1 MSSAIT
7 ARNGRPPQNGVKA
20 RPLRR
25 AAGFILVFNGLLV
38 VWVLLKPGSDA
49 LVGLVVNSAEFV
61 GPLLVLPLCFGGLLR
76 PMWRRGDSQTN
87 VESAVTMGQHWAPI
101 LLGLGITSWVFG
113 QSIFTF
119 YEWGLR
125 QPPSIPSLADLGF
138 LGVYPFLMLGILL
151 LPSRPMP
158 VAMRT
163 RIALDGLMIMTAAVT
178 FSWYFILG
186 PVMQQGSETVLLKV
200 LASAYPLADFV
211 LIACLVI
218 LASRP
223 EDQSLLPAVRLLAV
237 GLALVVIADSNFL
250 YWTLHDAYATGTL
263 PDVGW
268 SLGYMLVALGAFA
281 ARLAPIG
288 EAATT
293 PDEPGDTLLSVFS
306 LGEQR
311 VWPSLLPYAVVPA
324 VGILAVYA
332 WRTSGERGSL
342 AAGVY
347 LGGALLIGLMLL
359 RQVLTIVE
367 NVRLY
372 NRLQGTYRQVEHKN
386 DQLVRSQSELRQQKE
401 YFEALVLNSPVAIA
415 IVDLDGNVVSWN
427 PAAERLFGYTQAE
440 AVGHSID
447 VLLAETP
454 EMRAEVLKYTQQVS
468 SDGRVDAVTRRSR
481 KDGTLVNVELLAVPV
496 IVGGELVGTY
506 AMYHDIT
513 AREKAEEALRRSEER
528 YRLVARATK
537 EAIWDSDILAD
548 RQSWNG
554 AVETMFGY
562 SARQETN
569 DTWWED
575 HIHPQDRERVRT
587 SIDTVLK
594 DGGEMWSEEY
604 RFRRFDGA
612 YLTVVDRAYVVRGA
626 GGVPVRMIGSMMD
639 VTERRRAEEELKR
652 AKMEADAA
660 NRAKSDFLANMSHEL
675 RTPLNAII
683 GYSEMLHEEADEL
696 GQQDLIP
703 DLLRISAAGRH
714 LLGLINAV
722 LDLSKIEA
730 GRMDLYLESF
740 DVAEMVE
747 DTATVIQPLVA
758 ENNNELQ
765 IHCTE
770 TVGSMLADLTK
781 VRQAVF
787 NLLSNAS
794 KFTKDGTIGLD
805 VTREVAAGQDWVIF
819 AVSDTGI
826 GMTPEQMGKVFQEF
840 SQADSSTTR
849 DYGGTGLGLTLSRR
863 LCRMMGGDITV
874 ASEVGKGSTFTIRL
888 PAEVRD
894 LTTQPDGTVDV

>member
-1 MSSAIT
+1 
-7 ARNGRPPQNGVKA
+7 
-20 RPLRR
+20 
-25 AAGFILVFNGLLV
+25 
-38 VWVLLKPGSDA
+38 
-49 LVGLVVNSAEFV
+49 
-61 GPLLVLPLCFGGLLR
+61 
-76 PMWRRGDSQTN
+76 
-87 VESAVTMGQHWAPI
+87 
-101 LLGLGITSWVFG
+101 
-113 QSIFTF
+113 
-119 YEWGLR
+119 
-125 QPPSIPSLADLGF
+125 
-138 LGVYPFLMLGILL
+138 
-151 LPSRPMP
+151 
-158 VAMRT
+158 
-163 RIALDGLMIMTAAVT
+163 
-178 FSWYFILG
+178 
-186 PVMQQGSETVLLKV
+186 
-200 LASAYPLADFV
+200 
-211 LIACLVI
+211 
-218 LASRP
+218 
-223 EDQSLLPAVRLLAV
+223 
-237 GLALVVIADSNFL
+237 
-250 YWTLHDAYATGTL
+250 
-263 PDVGW
+263 
-268 SLGYMLVALGAFA
+268 
-281 ARLAPIG
+281 
-288 EAATT
+288 
-293 PDEPGDTLLSVFS
+293 
-306 LGEQR
+306 
-311 VWPSLLPYAVVPA
+311 
-324 VGILAVYA
+324 
-332 WRTSGERGSL
+332 
-342 AAGVY
+342 
-347 LGGALLIGLMLL
+347 
-359 RQVLTIVE
+359 
-367 NVRLY
+367 
-372 NRLQGTYRQVEHKN
+372 
-386 DQLVRSQSELRQQKE
+386 
-401 YFEALVLNSPVAIA
+401 
-415 IVDLDGNVVSWN
+415 
-427 PAAERLFGYTQAE
+427 
-440 AVGHSID
+440 
-447 VLLAETP
+447 
-454 EMRAEVLKYTQQVS
+454 
-468 SDGRVDAVTRRSR
+468 
-481 KDGTLVNVELLAVPV
+481 
-496 IVGGELVGTY
+496 
-506 AMYHDIT
+506 MYHDIT

-587 SIDTVLK
+587 SIDTVLQ

-639 VTERRRAEEELKR
+639 VTERRRAEEELRR
-652 AKMEADAA
+652 AKKEADAA
-660 NRAKSDFLANMSHEL
+660 SRAKSDFLANMSHEL

-730 GRMDLYLESF
+730 GRMELYLESF

-765 IHCTE
+765 IHCHE
-770 TVGSMLADLTK
+770 RVGSMLADLTK

-874 ASEVGKGSTFTIRL
+874 ASEVGKGSTFTIHL

-894 LTTQPDGTVDV
+894 PTTQPDGTADV